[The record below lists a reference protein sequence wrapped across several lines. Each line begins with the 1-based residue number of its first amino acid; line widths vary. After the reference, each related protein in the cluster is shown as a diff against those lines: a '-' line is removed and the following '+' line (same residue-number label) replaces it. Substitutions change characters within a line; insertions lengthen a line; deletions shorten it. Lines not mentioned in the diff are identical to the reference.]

1 LDFGGE
7 LGKFISEGKM
17 KIRKLTTRGRV
28 IIPAEI
34 RKKYN
39 FKPGVK
45 ISFAEKQG
53 KIYLMRVDKK

>member
-1 LDFGGE
+1 M
-7 LGKFISEGKM
+7 GKFISEGKM

-28 IIPAEI
+28 TIPEDI